1 MGHWTHLLN
10 RRSGGK
16 RQQMG
21 SDDPSYKTEMTTGPK
36 PTAKKTR
43 AQRFGA
49 HLSVAGGLE
58 NAFDAGRRTG
68 CDCLQIFVK
77 NQRQWSAKPLT
88 DEQISAYKAAE
99 RRTGLSPVVAHAS
112 YLLNLASPLAANRKR
127 SSLALIDELTRC
139 EALGVSGLVLHP
151 GAHMG
156 DGVDEGIRRIAESIG
171 QVHKATPGFAV
182 RILLETTA
190 GQGSAIGHEI
200 SHLGR
205 IIDAVKQPERLMVC
219 LDTCHLFA
227 AGYDLRDEDAYGRM
241 VDELA
246 ECIGL
251 QRIACIHTNDSK
263 MPCGSRVDRHEHITK
278 GEIGKKGFA
287 NLLNDPRLAHAPR
300 ILETPKGA
308 DGRGTDLDKVNL
320 ARLRRLINA

>member
-1 MGHWTHLLN
+1 MTT
-10 RRSGGK
+10 SSKPAAKK
-16 RQQMG
+16 RQ
-21 SDDPSYKTEMTTGPK
+21 
-36 PTAKKTR
+36 
-43 AQRFGA
+43 AQCFGA
-49 HLSVAGGLE
+49 HMSVAGGLE
-58 NAFDAGRRTG
+58 NAFEAGQRCG

-77 NQRQWSAKPLT
+77 NQRQWSAKPLN
-88 DEQISAYKAAE
+88 DEQIRAYKSAE
-99 RRTGLSPVVAHAS
+99 QRTGLCPVIAHAS
-112 YLLNLASPLAANRKR
+112 YLLNLASPRADNRRR

-156 DGVDEGIRRIAESIG
+156 EGIDAGIRHITESIDE
-171 QVHKATPGFAV
+171 VHKATQGFAV
-182 RILLETTA
+182 RVLLETTA

-200 SHLGR
+200 GHLGQ
-205 IIDAVKQPERLMVC
+205 IIDAVKDSQRLAVC

-227 AGYDLRDEDAYGRM
+227 AGYDLRSEDAYGRM

-246 ECIGL
+246 DCVGL
-251 QRIACIHTNDSK
+251 ERIRCIHTNDSK
-263 MPCGSRVDRHEHITK
+263 TLCGSRVDRHEHITK

-300 ILETPKGA
+300 ILETPKGT

-320 ARLRRLINA
+320 ARLRRLIKS